1 MLAKSCKSSFN
12 VHYVKRVQIQSFSG
26 PYFPIFSPEKCRP
39 EKIPYMDTFHVVLH
53 IYSLFCLNLYFSL
66 KNTLFSLPYTAQK
79 MKFLIKDFFGN
90 CDQIQ

>member
-53 IYSLFCLNLYFSL
+53 IYSLF
-66 KNTLFSLPYTAQK
+66 LFEFILFPKKHLIFTAQK